1 MKTTLL
7 VIAAIATAILV
18 IAPRPEAP
26 ATGPVEPGPRDRID
40 AQTLVSWLISGEQH
54 LHLYDVRPAARF
66 LEDGIRT
73 AESMPADS
81 FDLGAVRGTPT
92 GHPVVLYGETETDGA
107 AVFPRVK
114 AIHDRTYI
122 LTGGFEA
129 WKNEILTA
137 GDAPTSQDEDE
148 WSAYLKRVALVKY
161 LTGQTDDAPVPER
174 RTVQPSVRPRLKVKN
189 EGC

>member
-7 VIAAIATAILV
+7 VIAALATAILV

-26 ATGPVEPGPRDRID
+26 AAGPVEPGPRDRID

-66 LEDGIRT
+66 LESGIRT
-73 AESMPADS
+73 AESMPVDS
-81 FDLGAVRGTPT
+81 LDLSAVRGTPT
-92 GHPVVLYGETETDGA
+92 VVLYGETDADGA
-107 AVFPRVK
+107 AAFGPVK

-129 WKNEILTA
+129 WKNEVLAA

-161 LTGQTDDAPVPER
+161 LTGQSDDAPAPER
-174 RTVQPSVRPRLKVKN
+174 RTVQPTARPRLKVKN